1 MITKA
6 EEIGQHA
13 VEIFRQNLPTR
24 PMKHVRWI
32 LRELTGRDFGID
44 LAAEVF
50 VGKESTGRVLFF
62 QIKGRKDAI
71 PWDDNGYFAYSHKV
85 NNLLYAEKFNIPF
98 ILCFVELASSNVYWI
113 WMQKYIQLILD
124 RDSSWRNQKNKQV
137 VFSKKHLFSETISTL
152 THIAGHPQRLSYMA
166 ALSGYTKESR
176 TRLGAF
182 TDAIS
187 IHLDEDFP
195 QYPLEYCKKE
205 FPLLKHYL
213 EQVTINP
220 IWNEKD
226 FQAGQLAV
234 ATSINPMKECLR
246 NIETFIETG
255 FYPSKQI
262 STLNVVTPV
271 EAILDRENVGPFY
284 LMSQLHFVDDF
295 LNNIESMITMLNDV
309 RFQRDMM
316 DFEQDKSI

>member
-24 PMKHVRWI
+24 PQKHVRWI
-32 LRELTGRDFGID
+32 PRELTGRDFGID

-50 VGKESTGRVLFF
+50 IGKESTGRVLFF

-98 ILCFVELASSNVYWI
+98 ILCFVELASNNVYWI
-113 WMQKYIQLILD
+113 WMQRYIQLILD

-137 VFSKKHLFSETISTL
+137 VFSKKHLFSETVSTL

-176 TRLGAF
+176 TRLRAF
-182 TDAIS
+182 TEAITLH
-187 IHLDEDFP
+187 IKED
-195 QYPLEYCKKE
+195 YPLENCKNE

-213 EQVTINP
+213 ERVTINP
-220 IWNEKD
+220 IWKEKD
-226 FQAGQLAV
+226 FQAGQFAV

-246 NIETFIETG
+246 NIEKFIKKG
-255 FYPSKQI
+255 VYPSKPI
-262 STLNVVTPV
+262 SALNIVIPI
-271 EAILDRENVGPFY
+271 EAILDRESTGPNKLVF
-284 LMSQLHFVDDF
+284 QLQMLDHF
-295 LNNIESMITMLNDV
+295 LNNIESLVSMLNDV
-309 RFQRDMM
+309 RFQRDMT
-316 DFEQDKSI
+316 DFEQDKST